1 MGVGNPLDDFARKF
15 KDEFIRL
22 GIPAT
27 MYVETA
33 VQLGGGGIS
42 RLVRLQ
48 PGEAPPT
55 WDGDDPRE
63 ELQGG
68 EWKSQIGGAHF
79 AGQLNSPPPSY
90 TQVQRAGYHQ
100 QPSSGH
106 VDNFGQKVNV
116 GYCGTPDALSNRDI
130 VSYADHR

>member
-1 MGVGNPLDDFARKF
+1 MGVGNPLDDFAAKF

-33 VQLGGGGIS
+33 VQPGGGGIS

-48 PGEAPPT
+48 PGESPPT

-68 EWKSQIGGAHF
+68 EWKSQIGGAQF
-79 AGQLNSPPPSY
+79 AGQVNNPPVSYNQVNNPQASY
-90 TQVQRAGYHQ
+90 TQVDNLGMKVNAGYC
-100 QPSSGH
+100 SA
-106 VDNFGQKVNV
+106 
-116 GYCGTPDALSNRDI
+116 PDVPLNRDV
-130 VSYADHR
+130 VSYADHRLPM